1 MGHSKGRSRCAPIV
15 LLALTLPAGLA
26 ACQPQ
31 SDTSAPE
38 IRPVRTITI
47 AKREA
52 GIPITLTG
60 RVEAEDEVALAFRI
74 SGRLLENSA
83 RLGDRLEAGQLVAR
97 LESQNEL
104 NGLRS
109 AQANLAAAQAQLTQA
124 QNHFERQDTLL
135 TQGGPRAQITT
146 RRHRRARRLRR
157 RSTPPRRS

>member
-60 RVEAEDEVALAFRI
+60 RVEAEDEVALAFHLGALAREQ
-74 SGRLLENSA
+74 RSA
-83 RLGDRLEAGQLVAR
+83 RRSVGGRTAGRAPR
-97 LESQNEL
+97 I
-104 NGLRS
+104 
-109 AQANLAAAQAQLTQA
+109 TK
-124 QNHFERQDTLL
+124 
-135 TQGGPRAQITT
+135 RAQWIEVGKPTSQ
-146 RRHRRARRLRR
+146 RLKHN
-157 RSTPPRRS
+157 